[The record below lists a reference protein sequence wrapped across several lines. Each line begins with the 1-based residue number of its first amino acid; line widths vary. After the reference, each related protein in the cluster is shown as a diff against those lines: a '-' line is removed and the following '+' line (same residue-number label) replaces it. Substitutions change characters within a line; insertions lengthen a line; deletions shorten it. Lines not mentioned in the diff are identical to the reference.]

1 MKNAIDP
8 MPLVEKPRKGIGLLY
23 VGDMDKGLDTVLS
36 SFNRLTKR
44 KYTEARLA
52 VCARPIAGRD
62 GKTMIKELTSN
73 PRVKWYESVD
83 EELLNG
89 LYNQSHIFVYPTNYP
104 EVSYTPL
111 IKAMS
116 SGCMCIHSSYGS
128 LPETAL
134 DMTAMYGYHEDKMQH
149 TVHFTHELNNA
160 LNIYNHSGLR
170 RSMMQTLRDQKKIV
184 DNIYDW
190 KKRSY
195 QWNEL
200 LMNFIIKN
208 NG

>member
-1 MKNAIDP
+1 
-8 MPLVEKPRKGIGLLY
+8 
-23 VGDMDKGLDTVLS
+23 MDKGLDILLS
-36 SFNRLTKR
+36 SFKKLTKR
-44 KYTEARLA
+44 KYTEARLV
-52 VCARPIAGRD
+52 VCARPIAGKD
-62 GKTMIKELTSN
+62 GDTIINELTSN
-73 PRVKWYESVD
+73 PRIKWYRSAD
-83 EELLNG
+83 EALLNG

-134 DMTAMYGYHEDKMQH
+134 DMTSMYGFHEDRMQH
-149 TVHFTHELNNA
+149 AIQFTGELDNA
-160 LNIYNHSGLR
+160 LSIYNHSGLR
-170 RSMMQTLRDQKKIV
+170 RSMMQTLANQKKIV
-184 DNIYDW
+184 DGVYDW

-200 LMNFIIKN
+200 LTNFLIKN